1 MRLGLRW
8 KLLLL
13 TVLTPVSLAVATL
26 VMVNRDVA
34 EHADSSSL
42 HENLGHSA
50 AVFEGMLATRM
61 RALEGGALVVAQ
73 DPRFFSLLMLG
84 LGQRDA
90 RFDAT
95 VRGMAHDFNG
105 ITQTDVFEVFDR
117 RGRLVTSVGDA
128 KSSPDA
134 RKALVA
140 RAQGGEVTTGVLAEG
155 RTHYQAVAVPVR
167 ADGRQ
172 VGVLMLGA
180 EIGTALA
187 TELRAQ
193 MRCEVSFLSGRAITG
208 TTLRSASDR
217 QLLLETLNRIE
228 LGPSTN
234 PVRLGLLRV
243 RGAREASEFL
253 TLVRRIPGTSASAM
267 QFYVLQRSFDPE
279 ATFQRAIRND
289 LIALAAVALMLAI
302 ATSLLFS
309 EQIVRPLQKL
319 VRGAREMEQGNYEHP
334 VVVRSNDELGY
345 LAEQFTRMRA
355 REQAYVKSLEQATRL
370 KSEFISIASHELRT
384 PISVLAGY
392 RDLLAEGRLGPLGP
406 KQARVVESMR
416 EYLDRLGRVAE
427 DAAMVAEMRNERLTL
442 DRKPVPVRA
451 VVRLAVEAA
460 LQSAA
465 GRAVQVE
472 THIESPEEQVNVDHQ
487 ALVQALTHLVTN
499 GIRFTPDGGRVD
511 VSAAVR
517 DGSLSIVV
525 ADTGVGMSEGNV
537 ESLRAHGAAG
547 RDAAHHRSAV
557 GLEFGS
563 GGLGLGFSLARGIV
577 AAHGGRIDIESR
589 TGEGS
594 VFTITLP
601 VGGSEEDLQ
610 AAA

>member
-8 KLLLL
+8 KILLL

-117 RGRLVTSVGDA
+117 KGRLVASVGDA

-134 RKALVA
+134 RRALVA
-140 RAQGGEVTTGVLAEG
+140 RAQGGEVSTGVLAEG
-155 RTHYQAVAVPVR
+155 RTHYQAVAVPVH

-187 TELRAQ
+187 TDLRAQ
-193 MRCEVSFLSGRAITG
+193 MRCEVSFLSGRTLTG
-208 TTLRSASDR
+208 TTLRGADDR
-217 QLLLETLNRIE
+217 RLLLEALNRIE
-228 LGPSTN
+228 LGPDTN
-234 PVRLGLLRV
+234 PVRLGLLHV
-243 RGAREASEFL
+243 KGARDFL
-253 TLVRRIPGTSASAM
+253 TLVRRIPGTSANAM
-267 QFYVLQRSFDPE
+267 QFYVLQRAFDPE
-279 ATFQRAIRND
+279 AAFQHAIRND
-289 LIALAAVALMLAI
+289 LIALAAVALILAI

-309 EQIVRPLQKL
+309 EQILRPLQKL
-319 VRGAREMEQGNYEHP
+319 VAGAQEMESGNYDHP
-334 VVVRSNDELGY
+334 IEVRQDDELGY

-392 RDLLAEGRLGPLGP
+392 RDLLAEGSLGDLSP
-406 KQARVVESMR
+406 KQAKVVESMR

-427 DAAMVAEMRNERLTL
+427 DAAMVAEMRNERLSL
-442 DRKPVPVRA
+442 DRRPVPVRSI
-451 VVRLAVEAA
+451 VQLAVEAA
-460 LQSAA
+460 QQAAA
-465 GRAVQVE
+465 GRSVRVSTALD
-472 THIESPEEQVNVDHQ
+472 SPDEQVNVDHQ
-487 ALVQALTHLVTN
+487 AMVQALTHLITN

-511 VSAAVR
+511 VRTAFR
-517 DGSLSIVV
+517 DGFLRIVV
-525 ADTGVGMSEGNV
+525 TDTGVGMTEGNV
-537 ESLRAHGAAG
+537 ESLRAHGAAA

-577 AAHGGRIDIESR
+577 AAHGGRIEIESR

-594 VFTITLP
+594 TFTVILP
-601 VGGSEEDLQ
+601 VGGEEEELQ

>member
-8 KLLLL
+8 KILLL

-117 RGRLVTSVGDA
+117 KGRLVASVGDA
-128 KSSPDA
+128 KSSPEA
-134 RKALVA
+134 RRALVA
-140 RAQGGEVTTGVLAEG
+140 RAQGGEVSTGVLAEG
-155 RTHYQAVAVPVR
+155 RTHYQAVAVPVH

-193 MRCEVSFLSGRAITG
+193 MRCEVSFLSGRTITG
-208 TTLRSASDR
+208 TTLPGADDR
-217 QLLLETLNRIE
+217 RLLLETLNRIE
-228 LGPSTN
+228 LGPDTN

-243 RGAREASEFL
+243 RGAREFL

-279 ATFQRAIRND
+279 AAFQHTMRND
-289 LIALAAVALMLAI
+289 LIALAAVALILAI

-309 EQIVRPLQKL
+309 EQILRPLQKL
-319 VRGAREMEQGNYEHP
+319 VAGAQEMESGNYEHP
-334 VVVRSNDELGY
+334 IDVRQDDELGY
-345 LAEQFTRMRA
+345 LADQFTRMRA
-355 REQAYVKSLEQATRL
+355 REQAYVKSLEHATRL

-392 RDLLAEGRLGPLGP
+392 RDLLAEGSLGELSP
-406 KQARVVESMR
+406 KQAKVVESMR

-427 DAAMVAEMRNERLTL
+427 DAAMVAEVRNERLSL
-442 DRKPVPVRA
+442 DRRPVSVRSI
-451 VVRLAVEAA
+451 VQLAVEAA
-460 LQSAA
+460 QEAAA
-465 GRAVQVE
+465 GRSVRVSTA
-472 THIESPEEQVNVDHQ
+472 IESPEEQVNVDHQ
-487 ALVQALTHLVTN
+487 ALAQALTHLITN
-499 GIRFTPDGGRVD
+499 GIRFTPDGGHVD
-511 VSAAVR
+511 VRAAIS
-517 DGSLSIVV
+517 DGLLRIVV
-525 ADTGVGMSEGNV
+525 ADTGVGMTEGNV
-537 ESLRAHGAAG
+537 ESLRALGAAA

-563 GGLGLGFSLARGIV
+563 GGLGLGFTLARGIV

-589 TGEGS
+589 AGEGS
-594 VFTITLP
+594 TFTVVVP
-601 VGGSEEDLQ
+601 VGGEEEELRS
-610 AAA
+610 AA

>member
-8 KLLLL
+8 KILLL

-26 VMVNRDVA
+26 VMVDRDVA
-34 EHADSSSL
+34 EHVDASSL

-84 LGQRDA
+84 LDQRDA

-117 RGRLVTSVGDA
+117 RGRLVTSVGES

-140 RAQGGEVTTGVLAEG
+140 RALGGEVTTGVLAEG

-187 TELRAQ
+187 SDLRTQ

-208 TTLRSASDR
+208 TTLPDASDR
-217 QLLLETLNRIE
+217 QKLLDALNQIQ
-228 LGPSTN
+228 LGPDTN

-243 RGAREASEFL
+243 HGAREYL

-267 QFYVLQRSFDPE
+267 QFYVLQRAFDPE
-279 ATFQRAIRND
+279 AAFQKAIRND
-289 LIALAAVALMLAI
+289 LVALAAVALMLAI
-302 ATSLLFS
+302 ATSLIFS

-319 VRGAREMEQGNYEHP
+319 VLGAKEMEAGNYEHP
-334 VVVRSNDELGY
+334 IEVRRDDEVGY
-345 LAEQFTRMRA
+345 LADQFTRMRA

-384 PISVLAGY
+384 PISVLSGY
-392 RDLLAEGRLGPLGP
+392 RDLLAEGSLGPLSP
-406 KQARVVESMR
+406 RQSRVVESMH
-416 EYLDRLGRVAE
+416 EYLERLGRVAE
-427 DAAMVAEMRNERLTL
+427 DAAMVAEMRNERLSL
-442 DRKPVPVRA
+442 DRKSVPVRSI
-451 VVRLAVEAA
+451 VQVAVEAA
-460 LQSAA
+460 RQSAA
-465 GRAVQVE
+465 GRAVEVATSISAPEAKVE
-472 THIESPEEQVNVDHQ
+472 VDHQ
-487 ALVQALTHLVTN
+487 ALVQALTHLITN
-499 GIRFTPDGGRVD
+499 GVRFTPDGGRVE
-511 VSAAVR
+511 VR
-517 DGSLSIVV
+517 ADIEEDQLRIVV
-525 ADTGVGMSEGNV
+525 ADTGVGMSEGSV
-537 ESLRAHGAAG
+537 ESLRAHGAAQ
-547 RDAAHHRSAV
+547 RDAAHHRSSV

-577 AAHGGRIDIESR
+577 AAHGGRIEIESR
-589 TGEGS
+589 TGHGS
-594 VFTITLP
+594 TFTILVP
-601 VGGSEEDLQ
+601 VGGEQELR

>member
-8 KLLLL
+8 KILLL

-26 VMVNRDVA
+26 VMVNRDVT

-50 AVFEGMLATRM
+50 AVFEGMLATRL

-84 LGQRDA
+84 LSQRDA

-117 RGRLVTSVGDA
+117 RGRLVASVGE
-128 KSSPDA
+128 A
-134 RKALVA
+134 RSTPGARAALVR
-140 RAQGGEVTTGVLAEG
+140 RAQGGEVATGVLAEG

-167 ADGRQ
+167 ADRRQ
-172 VGVLMLGA
+172 VGVLLLGA

-208 TTLRSASDR
+208 TTLRSADER
-217 QLLLETLNRIE
+217 RLLLEALNRIE
-228 LGPSTN
+228 LGPDTN

-243 RGAREASEFL
+243 KGPREFL

-267 QFYVLQRSFDPE
+267 QFYVLQRAFDPE
-279 ATFQRAIRND
+279 ALFQRTIHND
-289 LIALAAVALMLAI
+289 LLALAAVALMLAI
-302 ATSLLFS
+302 ATSFVFS
-309 EQIVRPLQKL
+309 EQILLPLQKL
-319 VRGAREMEQGNYEHP
+319 VRGAKEMEAGNYEHP
-334 VVVRSNDELGY
+334 IDVRRDDELGY

-355 REQAYVKSLEQATRL
+355 REQAYVRSLEQATRL

-392 RDLLAEGRLGPLGP
+392 RDLLAEGSLGPLGP
-406 KQARVVESMR
+406 RQAKVVESMR

-427 DAAMVAEMRNERLTL
+427 DAAMVAEMRNERLSL
-442 DRKPVPVRA
+442 DRRPVPIRSIVS
-451 VVRLAVEAA
+451 LAVESAQAA
-460 LQSAA
+460 AA
-465 GRAVQVE
+465 GRSVRVE
-472 THIESPEEQVNVDHQ
+472 TRMEMPDEPVNVDHQ
-487 ALVQALTHLVTN
+487 ALVQALTHLITN

-511 VSAAVR
+511 VRAAIR
-517 DGSLSIVV
+517 DGELMIFVS
-525 ADTGVGMSEGNV
+525 DTGVGMSEGNV
-537 ESLRAHGAAG
+537 ESLRAHGAAE

-577 AAHGGRIDIESR
+577 AAHGGRIEIESR
-589 TGEGS
+589 PGQGS
-594 VFTITLP
+594 TFTIVLP
-601 VGGSEEDLQ
+601 VREAGEELRE
-610 AAA
+610 AA